1 MFKNFKFSID
11 VHTLLK
17 GLPKIL
23 LTPFFISK
31 LDLSMRGMGSDFDPD
46 QPVNWVVVKQIWPFL
61 LEFKHR
67 VILALF
73 CLLAAKM
80 ASIAMPFVLKYLVD
94 DLDGQLGDSSLAFVS
109 LPAGLLLA
117 YGFIRLSNVLL
128 GEIRDTLFGRVTER
142 AMRRIGLKVFE
153 HLHWLDLAFHLD
165 RRTGGLSRDIERG
178 TSGISFLMRFLVFNI
193 APTFIELFLVMGILW
208 QQYSFEFA
216 LIVFL
221 SVTAYVWFS
230 KTATDWRTQY
240 IREANQADSRSNTRA
255 IDSLINYETVK
266 YFANEK
272 YESKLYDQELA
283 GWEKAKR
290 KNRLTLFALNTGQT
304 LIISISMTA
313 MLALAAQNVADGA
326 MTLGDFVLIN
336 AFMMQ
341 IFLPLNFLGF
351 VYREI
356 KSSMVNIERMFKL
369 MNVRSKVADVEDA
382 QVLQLHKGEIEF
394 KDVAFSYEENRPIL
408 SNLSFTLK
416 PGEKLALVGG
426 SGAGKSTIAKLLFR
440 FYDASAGGIYIDS
453 QNIQDVTQ
461 LSLRQ
466 AIGVVPQDT
475 VLFNSTILE
484 NVRYGRP
491 GATDDEVKEAIKLAH
506 LQSFIGQLPN
516 GYETQ
521 VGERGLK
528 LSGGE
533 KQRVAIARTILKQPG
548 ILIFDEATSSLDSA
562 SERAVLKAIDE
573 VSIGKSSVVIAH
585 RLSTIVKADRI
596 LVLEQG
602 EVVEQGSHESLL
614 NQKGRYAHLWN
625 LQQHKEQKEDV

>member
-1 MFKNFKFSID
+1 
-11 VHTLLK
+11 
-17 GLPKIL
+17 
-23 LTPFFISK
+23 
-31 LDLSMRGMGSDFDPD
+31 MRGMGSDFDPD

-73 CLLAAKM
+73 CLLAAKL

-94 DLDGQLGDSSLAFVS
+94 DLDGQLGDTSLAFIS
-109 LPAGLLLA
+109 LPVGLLLA

-128 GEIRDTLFGRVTER
+128 GEVRDTLFGRVTER

-153 HLHWLDLAFHLD
+153 HLHGLDLAFHLE

-216 LIVFL
+216 LIVFF
-221 SVTAYVWFS
+221 SVTTYVWFS

-272 YESKLYDQELA
+272 YESNLYDLELA
-283 GWEKAKR
+283 DWEKAKR

-304 LIISISMTA
+304 LIISVSMTA
-313 MLALAAQNVADGA
+313 MLALAAQNVADGT
-326 MTLGDFVLIN
+326 MTIGDFVLIN

-369 MNVRSKVADVEDA
+369 MGVRSKVADSEAA
-382 QVLQLHKGEIEF
+382 QELQLQKGEIEF
-394 KDVAFSYEENRPIL
+394 REVAFSYEENRPIL
-408 SNLSFTLK
+408 NNLSFTLK

-440 FYDASAGGIYIDS
+440 FYDTSSGGIYIDG
-453 QNIQDVTQ
+453 QNIKDVTQ

-491 GATDDEVKEAIKLAH
+491 NANDDEVKEAIKLAH
-506 LQSFIGQLPN
+506 LQSFIEQLPN

-562 SERAVLKAIDE
+562 SERAVLEAIDD
-573 VSIGKSSVVIAH
+573 VSMGKSSVVIAH

-602 EVVEQGSHESLL
+602 EVVEQGNHESLL
-614 NQKGRYAHLWN
+614 KQEGRYAHLWS
-625 LQQHKEQKEDV
+625 LQQHKDQKEDV

>member
-1 MFKNFKFSID
+1 
-11 VHTLLK
+11 
-17 GLPKIL
+17 
-23 LTPFFISK
+23 
-31 LDLSMRGMGSDFDPD
+31 MRGMGSDFDPD

-67 VILALF
+67 VVLALF

-94 DLDGQLGDSSLAFVS
+94 DLDGQLGDTSLAFVS
-109 LPAGLLLA
+109 LPVGLLLA

-153 HLHWLDLAFHLD
+153 HLHGLDLAFHLD
-165 RRTGGLSRDIERG
+165 RRTGGLSRDVERG

-313 MLALAAQNVADGA
+313 MLALAAQNVADGT

-369 MNVRSKVADVEDA
+369 MNVRSKVADAEDA

-394 KDVAFSYEENRPIL
+394 KDVEFSYEENRPIL

-440 FYDASAGGIYIDS
+440 FYDASAGGIYIDG

-516 GYETQ
+516 GYQTQ

-614 NQKGRYAHLWN
+614 NQKGRYAHLWD